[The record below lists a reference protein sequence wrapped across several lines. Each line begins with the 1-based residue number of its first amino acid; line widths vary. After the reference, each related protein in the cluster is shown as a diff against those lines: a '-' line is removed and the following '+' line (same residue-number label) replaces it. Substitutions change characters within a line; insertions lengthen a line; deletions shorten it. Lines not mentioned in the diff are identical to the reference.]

1 MVKNVLIGKGVFA
14 RNNTVYFALA
24 RKRHG

>member
-1 MVKNVLIGKGVFA
+1 MVKNVLIGKGAFN
-14 RNNTVYFALA
+14 RNDTVYFALA